1 MLLVLVQQSKFPVL
15 LLFWYQVPEVMAVFL
30 AGFTLVRNLTLRRG
44 PVCHSSSGLYSEQ
57 DQISVALSQNGCET
71 AGGRGCVHGDI
82 CASITRYEICF
93 AVLLFRVYLD
103 FLSLLSV

>member
-1 MLLVLVQQSKFPVL
+1 MQQSKFPVL